1 MLCAR
6 ARFMG
11 RRLGDSPVVIVS
23 PEPRC
28 HNALPGKGQMSRL
41 LGRWRRRAADLL
53 ALTLVAGLLVIVPT
67 APSAQAAI
75 AQVAMTWN
83 VQFNGDNARKVPGL
97 MRDNNV
103 AVAALQEVRD
113 EKFLGLTPTN
123 HDVPYLKPDGTTS
136 TPQRWRVEQYTLP
149 GNGGTAFVIRT
160 HSSDRSLAIVTTLD
174 VADVA
179 TDVHVVSI
187 RNDRKGRTAF
197 PALGV
202 KVDNA
207 WYYSIHATSQPKRAN
222 NNANLLV
229 EDISTLHEQP
239 NFTGDW
245 AAMGDWNRYPTEDGS
260 AWRTAT
266 KGLSGDALT
275 NFSSSQQALSVDMD
289 LGPGERIISQG
300 AMTYKGGAQLDY
312 MVAKGAGTDYQAR
325 RSNSMNGSDH
335 YPVFFGPATNNSG
348 TCVGNPAPAPASAN
362 AVRAAAEEACPI
374 GNVPTMA
381 VSMGDSYISG
391 EAGRWQG
398 NANTSSG
405 GDSWGTD
412 RAADGKQV
420 YEKNGDGSDACHRS
434 DVAEI
439 KGIPSGI
446 PKERRFNIAC
456 SGAETKHLL
465 SESFKGEKPQIE
477 QLTDLAEEFEADTIV
492 VSIGGNDLGFSGI
505 VEDCVWAFMEARG
518 ACRDGVDSKLKG
530 RLGGVRQAVSNVLAA
545 IRDTMAESGQDET
558 SYRLIVQS
566 YPSPLPPVEEMR
578 YPGDH
583 YDRYTKGGCPFY
595 DEDVKWTRDTAIKE
609 IGDMLQGAANDAGAF
624 FLDLKDAFGDHEL
637 CSKFVRQARSD
648 ESLENPM
655 PPGVAEYVRFVNGLT
670 TPGDK
675 AESIHPNAFGQRHL
689 SDCLGSA
696 LYWMANADAKR
707 FSCPKPERV
716 RFRVQGLGS
725 STTWGQGSSH
735 GNGYRDV
742 ADRGFQLLFEDS
754 PASSATVGKRDAKAA
769 LGPNDST
776 PLVDWVGSVKV
787 GNMADRDVE
796 GWRGFRIHEIAGKAE
811 CSVRTYQPNVI
822 TLIAGGNDVT
832 QNYEMGGAIGRLES
846 LIEQISRDA
855 PGTTVLVA
863 GIQHYHD
870 AATDERGE
878 AYTAQIPGLVD
889 RLVGRGLRVVYTDIT
904 RLGDA
909 DIGSDGVHPNDQGY
923 AKIGEAFVEAAAK
936 ALDRGWI
943 RRPNPPAP
951 DAGSNPCGSRDDGGG
966 DPEQDPADLGQYWE
980 GRGVIQPEGRPG
992 AVKLWMADINRDRK
1006 AEQIVVKKDGSFD
1019 FYWNDGPDGNGW
1031 KPFTVGKHPFK
1042 PHAGADGD
1050 KLLFPDL
1057 DGDGHPDC
1065 AFVQSDGTLTVY
1077 RWDWSKPMG
1086 ERMCAVPFVGDPH
1099 VYNDGKTGGKLT
1111 PPAGVKVRFA
1121 DVTGGGRDDFLIMRP
1136 DGTTTA
1142 WFNEDFKTDRT
1153 MPYLDWQPLNRVA
1166 TSRGEPSEIRNA
1178 DLNGDNRDDRIL
1190 VTPGGGARAWINEGP
1205 RGGFSRYRDIGKIAE
1220 DSGIPRYDVHFP
1232 DIDGDG
1238 KADFA
1243 RITSNGRISAW
1254 LNKLPD
1260 NYFDSFHGPGR
1271 PVHEPRKLGPSWEP
1285 LGLIQPD
1292 VRSGAVKLWWA
1303 DINRD
1308 RKDEQVVVKADGSFQ
1323 FYWNNGPSGQDWKP
1337 FTEGEH
1343 PFRPHAGADGDKL
1356 RFPDLDG
1363 DGHPDCAFV
1372 ETDGTMK
1379 VYRWDWSKP
1388 MGERMCAIPYD
1399 GDANVYNEGKT
1410 GGKLAPPPGSKVRFA
1425 DITNRGRDDYLIIR
1439 PDGTTT
1445 VWINQNFQNNGEL
1458 AWFEPMRV
1466 FADNG
1471 ENREI
1476 RHADINGDKLDD
1488 RILVTPG
1495 GGARAWISEREGLFA
1510 RFRDIGKIAEDS
1522 GTSRFDVH
1530 FPDINGDGKADFVRM
1545 TSNGQVTAWLN
1556 KLPADYFRTFHP

>member
-1 MLCAR
+1 
-6 ARFMG
+6 
-11 RRLGDSPVVIVS
+11 
-23 PEPRC
+23 
-28 HNALPGKGQMSRL
+28 MSGL
-41 LGRWRRRAADLL
+41 LGRWRRRTADLL

-67 APSAQAAI
+67 TPSAQAAVTK
-75 AQVAMTWN
+75 VAMTWN
-83 VQFNGDNARKVPGL
+83 LAGGGDTPRTVPAL
-97 MRDNNV
+97 MRDNRV
-103 AVAALQEVRD
+103 TVAALQEVANGN
-113 EKFLGLTPTN
+113 FMGLTPTN
-123 HDVPYLKPDGTTS
+123 HDVPYLNRDGKPS
-136 TPQRWRVEQYTLP
+136 TPQRWRVEQYTIA
-149 GNGGTAFVIRT
+149 NDINATAFVIRT
-160 HSSDRSLAIVTTLD
+160 HSNNRGLAVVTTD
-174 VADVA
+174 NIANVTAN
-179 TDVHVVSI
+179 VHVLNI
-187 RNDRKGRTAF
+187 QKDRKDKTAF

-202 KVDNA
+202 KVGDA
-207 WYYSIHATSQPKRAN
+207 WYYSIHATTQPKRAN
-222 NNANLLV
+222 NNADLLL
-229 EDISTLHEQP
+229 EDIATLHGQP
-239 NFTGDW
+239 GFDSDW
-245 AAMGDWNRYPTEDGS
+245 AVMGDWNRYPTEDGT
-260 AWRTAT
+260 AWRAAT
-266 KGLSGDALT
+266 RNLRGDALT
-275 NFSSSQQALSVDMD
+275 SFSVSQMALSVATD
-289 LGPGERIISQG
+289 LDPGERIISQG
-300 AMTYKGGAQLDY
+300 AKTYEGGAQLDY
-312 MVAKGAGTDYQAR
+312 MVAKGAGDNYHASRAKSTHK
-325 RSNSMNGSDH
+325 SDH
-335 YPVFFGPATNNSG
+335 YPVFFGPASNPG
-348 TCVGNPAPAPASAN
+348 TCVGGPSPSPSPSPAD

-374 GNVPTMA
+374 DDVPAMA

-398 NANTSSG
+398 NANAPDR
-405 GDSWGTD
+405 GDSYGTD
-412 RAADGKQV
+412 RAADGTQV

-439 KGIPSGI
+439 KGAEIAGV
-446 PKERRFNIAC
+446 PKSRMFNIAC

-465 SESFKGEKPQIE
+465 SESFKGERPQIE
-477 QLTDLAEEFEADTIV
+477 QLTDLAGEFQANTIV
-492 VSIGGNDLGFSGI
+492 VSIGGNDLGFAKI
-505 VEDCVWAFMEARG
+505 VESCGNQFMKFFG
-518 ACRDGVDSKLKG
+518 SCY
-530 RLGGVRQAVSNVLAA
+530 LAA
-545 IRDTMAESGQDET
+545 DRILKERLPNVGRDVARVLSTIRDTMAEAGQDET
-558 SYRLIVQS
+558 SYRLIIQS
-566 YPSPLPPVEEMR
+566 YPSPLPSAEEVR

-583 YDRYTKGGCPFY
+583 YDRYIQGGCPFY
-595 DEDVKWTRDTAIKE
+595 DDDLNWTHDGAMKG
-609 IGDMLQGAANDAGAF
+609 IGDMLRGAADETGAA
-624 FLDLKDAFGDHEL
+624 FLDLKDAFAGHEL
-637 CSKFVRQARSD
+637 CSKSTRQAKSS
-648 ESLENPM
+648 ESLANPIPM
-655 PPGVAEYVRFVNGLT
+655 AEAEWVRFVQGYT
-670 TPGDK
+670 SAGDWVE
-675 AESIHPNAFGQRHL
+675 AIHPNAFGQKVL
-689 SDCLGSA
+689 SDCLTDA
-696 LYWMANADAKR
+696 VQRMATSNQR
-707 FSCPKPERV
+707 HLSCAGRPDGPGMRL
-716 RFRVQGLGS
+716 RPMALGS

-742 ADRGFQLLFEDS
+742 AGRGLQTLLD
-754 PASSATVGKRDAKAA
+754 G
-769 LGPNDST
+769 ST
-776 PLVDWVGSVKV
+776 PIGSSPPVDWVGSVKV
-787 GNMADRDVE
+787 GTMADRDVE
-796 GWRGFRIHEIAGKAE
+796 GWRGFRIHEIAGKADCAVE
-811 CSVRTYQPNVI
+811 TYQPNVI

-846 LIEQISRDA
+846 LIEQVGRDA

-878 AYTAQIPGLVD
+878 AFTAQIPGLVN

-936 ALDRGWI
+936 AWDRKWI
-943 RRPNPPAP
+943 RPPNPQAP

-966 DPEQDPADLGQYWE
+966 DPEDDPHDLGQYWE

-1006 AEQIVVKKDGSFD
+1006 AEQIVVRKDGSFD

-1031 KPFTVGKHPFK
+1031 KPFTLGKHPFQ

-1050 KLLFPDL
+1050 LLRFADL

-1065 AFVQSDGTLTVY
+1065 AFVQPDGTLTVY

-1086 ERMCAVPFVGDPH
+1086 ERMCAIQYVGDPH

-1121 DVTGGGRDDFLIMRP
+1121 DVTGGGRDDFLIIRP

-1142 WFNEDFKTDRT
+1142 WFNENFKTDRT
-1153 MPYLDWQPLNRVA
+1153 MPYLDWQKLNRVA
-1166 TSRGEPSEIRNA
+1166 ASRGEPSEIRNA

-1220 DSGIPRYDVHFP
+1220 DSGIARYDVHFP

-1254 LNKLPD
+1254 INKLPD
-1260 NYFDSFHGPGR
+1260 DYFDSFHGPGQ

-1292 VRSGAVKLWWA
+1292 VRSDAVKLWWA

-1308 RKDEQVVVKADGSFQ
+1308 RKAEQVVVKADGSFQ
-1323 FYWNNGPSGQDWKP
+1323 FYWNNGPDGQGWKA

-1343 PFRPHAGADGDKL
+1343 PFRPPAGADGDKL

-1372 ETDGTMK
+1372 EPDGTMK

-1388 MGERMCAIPYD
+1388 MGQRMCAIPYD

-1410 GGKLAPPPGSKVRFA
+1410 GGKLTPPPGSKVRFA

-1458 AWFEPMRV
+1458 AWFEPMRI
-1466 FADNG
+1466 FDG
-1471 ENREI
+1471 GDGDREI
-1476 RHADINGDKLDD
+1476 RHADLNGDGLDD

-1495 GGARAWISEREGLFA
+1495 GGARAWISVRGELFSS
-1510 RFRDIGKIAEDS
+1510 FRDIGKIAEDS
-1522 GTSRFDVH
+1522 GAARFDVH
-1530 FPDINGDGKADFVRM
+1530 FPDINGDGKADFARM